1 MNFLKKP
8 FSISLQALA
17 GVLIFSCL
25 LAHPF
30 SEAASSPPGDK
41 RDYMLVLNTYTESAP
56 RSSHII
62 NSIVAHIDQVD
73 NFEVYT
79 ESLDG
84 IIRYRKVRATSAEHA
99 ERMVKAGLQ
108 KGWKITGA
116 VHQFKLEEIGNGK

>member
-1 MNFLKKP
+1 MNLRKKP
-8 FSISLQALA
+8 FSISLPALA

-41 RDYMLVLNTYTESAP
+41 CDYMLVLNTYTESAP
-56 RSSHII
+56 WSSHII

-79 ESLDG
+79 ENMNSLLMTA
-84 IIRYRKVRATSAEHA
+84 KNH
-99 ERMVKAGLQ
+99 
-108 KGWKITGA
+108 
-116 VHQFKLEEIGNGK
+116 

>member
-1 MNFLKKP
+1 M
-8 FSISLQALA
+8 IR
-17 GVLIFSCL
+17 C
-25 LAHPF
+25 
-30 SEAASSPPGDK
+30 
-41 RDYMLVLNTYTESAP
+41 Y
-56 RSSHII
+56 
-62 NSIVAHIDQVD
+62 

-108 KGWKITGA
+108 KGWKITGT